1 MFRFYYIF
9 IAFIILSV
17 QIKAGELSGYIEGE
31 VRYFSESPL
40 SVDQYDGFNLSLSA
54 KPEYHHQWDDGK
66 QTFDFIGF
74 ARVDQHDSKR
84 SHFDIRELSWIKAA
98 ETWELRAGIRKVFWG
113 VTESQHLV
121 DVINQTDLVEHLD
134 GEEKLGQPMINL
146 ALIRDWGTLD
156 FFILPYFRERT
167 FPGSQGRLLNAGI
180 PIDVDQAR
188 YESSAEEHH
197 VDWAIRF
204 EKTIE
209 DWEIGISHFVGTN
222 RSPRLLMEK
231 GVFIPF
237 YEQIQQTGLELQ
249 LTQESMLWKLEL
261 ISRQEPAGRYTAL
274 TGGFEYSFVGI
285 FDSNADLGIIT
296 EYLFDDRQDYA
307 MTPFANDL
315 MLGMRLALN
324 DEQST
329 ELLAG
334 TIVDLD
340 NNSSFYLLEASR
352 RLGDN
357 WKLSLE
363 SYIYSNI
370 EVNDL
375 TYGFRNE
382 DFVQFTL
389 AWYF

>member
-1 MFRFYYIF
+1 MYIYYILIF
-9 IAFIILSV
+9 LISV
-17 QIKAGELSGYIEGE
+17 QTQAGEFSGYIEGE
-31 VRYFSESPL
+31 TRYFSESPL
-40 SVDQYDGFNLSLSA
+40 SADQYDDFNFSLSV
-54 KPEYHHQWDDGK
+54 KPEYHHQWDDGR
-66 QTFDFIGF
+66 QSFSFIPF
-74 ARVDQHDSKR
+74 ARIDQHDSKR

-167 FPGSQGRLLNAGI
+167 FPGKQGRLLNGGI
-180 PIDVDQAR
+180 PIAVDQAR
-188 YESSAEEHH
+188 YESSAEEYH

-209 DWEIGISHFVGTN
+209 NWDIGISYFDGTN
-222 RSPRLLMEK
+222 RDPRLLMEK
-231 GVFIPF
+231 GVLIPF
-237 YEQIQQTGLELQ
+237 YEQIQQTGLDLQ
-249 LTQESMLWKLEL
+249 LTQDSTLWKLEL
-261 ISRQEPAGRYTAL
+261 ISRNESAGSYTAL
-274 TGGFEYSFVGI
+274 TGGFEYTFVGI
-285 FDSNADLGIIT
+285 FDSDADLGIIT
-296 EYLFDDRQDYA
+296 EYLFDDRQDNA
-307 MTPFANDL
+307 LTPFANDL
-315 MLGMRLALN
+315 MFGMRLTLN

-334 TIVDLD
+334 SIVDLD
-340 NNSSFYLLEASR
+340 NQSSMFLLEASR
-352 RLGDN
+352 RLGNN

-375 TYGFRNE
+375 TYGFRND

>member
-1 MFRFYYIF
+1 MLIYYIL
-9 IAFIILSV
+9 IFIISV
-17 QIKAGELSGYIEGE
+17 QIQAGELSGYIETE
-31 VRYFSESPL
+31 VRYFPESPL
-40 SVDQYDGFNLSLSA
+40 SVDQYDGFNFSLSA

-66 QTFDFIGF
+66 QSFDFIGF
-74 ARVDQHDSKR
+74 ARVDEHDSKR

-98 ETWELRAGIRKVFWG
+98 EAWELRAGIRKVFWG

-167 FPGSQGRLLNAGI
+167 FPGKQGRLLNGGI

-204 EKTIE
+204 EKTLGNW
-209 DWEIGISHFVGTN
+209 DIGISHFDGTN
-222 RSPRLLMEK
+222 RTPRLLMEK

-237 YEQIQQTGLELQ
+237 YEQIQQTGLDLQ
-249 LTQESMLWKLEL
+249 LTQDSTLWKLEL
-261 ISRQEPAGRYTAL
+261 ISRNESTGSYTAL
-274 TGGFEYSFVGI
+274 TGGFEYTFVGI
-285 FDSNADLGIIT
+285 FNSNADLGIIT

-315 MLGMRLALN
+315 MFGMRLTLN

-334 TIVDLD
+334 SIVDLD
-340 NNSSFYLLEASR
+340 NQSSMFLLEASR

-370 EVNDL
+370 DINDL

-382 DFVQFTL
+382 DVLQFTL